1 MELKEFHNK
10 DMHKAIQFAIDGMH
24 LDLYL
29 QNKTLLKLYGRY
41 FWYLETNRATQI
53 IAAYEGDTLAG
64 VLLAEINGETKK
76 YYSHWRAMYVKF
88 VDFIQQVFFK
98 ESAGLYDDVN
108 KEMFAKYKE
117 THSPDGEI
125 IFLAANPDVKVKGVG
140 TMLLNELTE
149 REKGKQIYLYT
160 DNACTYQFYE
170 HRGFDRVGEKYIE
183 LDFGDKKVPMT
194 CLLYSKVLYDE
205 FEFDEGDVQ

>member
-64 VLLAEINGETKK
+64 VLLAEINGETK
-76 YYSHWRAMYVKF
+76 S
-88 VDFIQQVFFK
+88 ITP
-98 ESAGLYDDVN
+98 N
-108 KEMFAKYKE
+108 
-117 THSPDGEI
+117 GEQC
-125 IFLAANPDVKVKGVG
+125 
-140 TMLLNELTE
+140 M
-149 REKGKQIYLYT
+149 
-160 DNACTYQFYE
+160 
-170 HRGFDRVGEKYIE
+170 
-183 LDFGDKKVPMT
+183 
-194 CLLYSKVLYDE
+194 
-205 FEFDEGDVQ
+205 